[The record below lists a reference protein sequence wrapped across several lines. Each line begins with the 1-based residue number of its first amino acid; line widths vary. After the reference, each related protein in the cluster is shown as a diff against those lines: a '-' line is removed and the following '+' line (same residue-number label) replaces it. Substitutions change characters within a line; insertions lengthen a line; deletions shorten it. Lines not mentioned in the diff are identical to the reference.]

1 MKEVKSQ
8 YNDWPYPEPIHDLKE
23 KISEG
28 FFYDLH
34 LNRFKKII
42 FPEGKDYTSIDVLI
56 AGCGTNQALY
66 YALSYPE
73 MNIFGIDLSK
83 ESIAHNQKMIK
94 KYKIKNLKV
103 EQKDIFD
110 LKEKNKYDVIVATG
124 VIHHTKN
131 PKNTIIKLSEFGKD
145 DCAIII
151 GIYSSY
157 LRYGVYSLQNIF
169 RLLNYNQTIEDLNL
183 VKKFLNGIPD
193 THPSHRYI
201 NASDD
206 LLTDA
211 GVIDTFLHT
220 QDVAFNTVEL
230 KDLIEESGLVFQSWF
245 DNVYHY
251 YTQYTL
257 KNIKENQEYY
267 DKIYKR
273 IEGLDFWK
281 QAEIAHNTNFSLGM
295 FNFILRKDKNF
306 EFMWHN
312 INTINQKT
320 IIEHRPFIR
329 VVEKG
334 NLSLNNGGVIER
346 QISSTSK
353 IKFNLNSKE
362 GILWSSIN
370 DSESNKIM
378 DILKRAN
385 EFCLSNKI
393 DFEFNLEYAKE
404 FFHKM
409 WKNGFVIFGL

>member
-1 MKEVKSQ
+1 M
-8 YNDWPYPEPIHDLKE
+8 
-23 KISEG
+23 
-28 FFYDLH
+28 
-34 LNRFKKII
+34 
-42 FPEGKDYTSIDVLI
+42 
-56 AGCGTNQALY
+56 
-66 YALSYPE
+66 
-73 MNIFGIDLSK
+73 
-83 ESIAHNQKMIK
+83 
-94 KYKIKNLKV
+94 
-103 EQKDIFD
+103 
-110 LKEKNKYDVIVATG
+110 
-124 VIHHTKN
+124 
-131 PKNTIIKLSEFGKD
+131 
-145 DCAIII
+145 
-151 GIYSSY
+151 
-157 LRYGVYSLQNIF
+157 
-169 RLLNYNQTIEDLNL
+169 

-193 THPSHRYI
+193 THPAHRYI

-245 DNVYHY
+245 DNIYHY

-312 INTINQKT
+312 MNTINQKT

-353 IKFNLNSKE
+353 IKFSLNSKE

-370 DSESNKIM
+370 DSESNAIM